1 METPR
6 ILRLTAHKRDF
17 SVLPHVSGVMFADSQ
32 TLLPSYR
39 AKDIQYCLRLSSRT
53 KQIETVIDG
62 VPHLLTVP
70 HYLMKIPESFY
81 EHPHPYCL
89 ETFFFSYALSEKDI
103 LTRSGFFNV
112 PAAGAFPMTPRI
124 GGILRELRELA
135 EHSHDIGAA
144 DRIDLCCFQLLE
156 ECCFEHQSASR
167 QTRETMLRRA
177 AAYLD
182 AHFAENPDYDELA
195 RETGC
200 SRSTFLRQWHAL
212 FGMSPNAYCQRC
224 KRWEAERLLAETTL
238 SLEEITARL
247 GYAGVSHFCARFRA
261 WFGETPLKF
270 RKKRQ
275 SPG

>member
-39 AKDIQYCLRLSSRT
+39 AKDIQFCLRLSSRT

-156 ECCFEHQSASR
+156 ECC
-167 QTRETMLRRA
+167 
-177 AAYLD
+177 
-182 AHFAENPDYDELA
+182 
-195 RETGC
+195 
-200 SRSTFLRQWHAL
+200 
-212 FGMSPNAYCQRC
+212 
-224 KRWEAERLLAETTL
+224 
-238 SLEEITARL
+238 
-247 GYAGVSHFCARFRA
+247 
-261 WFGETPLKF
+261 
-270 RKKRQ
+270 
-275 SPG
+275 